1 MDRSEATASIRD
13 QNRSELIELEI
24 GKAGSGA
31 GQLLR
36 NIEEWLRENDKDS
49 KKAAYRKIII
59 PKGMK
64 QEFRERLALLG
75 IKSTTIYPDLDGLG
89 KELRKKYAYR
99 EQQTMGCQWLGC
111 ERP

>member
-1 MDRSEATASIRD
+1 M
-13 QNRSELIELEI
+13 
-24 GKAGSGA
+24 
-31 GQLLR
+31 LR